1 MSKAL
6 VMDSYLLADAKTVLA
21 QAKAGDP
28 AGFEALYRAFE
39 SPVYNLSRRICR
51 TAEDAEDV
59 LQETFLEVC
68 RSIGRYREEGS
79 LWGWVRTIA
88 ASKALMR
95 IRRNKYRDTDELHD
109 QVTGKRQEDSHLRM
123 DLEAAL
129 ERLSETSRAVVWL
142 HDVEGYTHEE
152 IASMMGKT
160 ASFSKSQL
168 ARAHAR
174 LRQWLGEEVGS

>member
-1 MSKAL
+1 MTRAL
-6 VMDSYLLADAKTVLA
+6 LMDSYLLADAKTVLA
-21 QAKAGDP
+21 QARAGDP

-39 SPVYNLSRRICR
+39 TPVYNLCRRICR

-59 LQETFLEVC
+59 MQETFFEVC
-68 RSIGRYREEGS
+68 RSIGQYREEGS
-79 LWGWVRTIA
+79 LWGWIRTIA

-95 IRRNKYRDTDELHD
+95 LRRNKYRDADELL
-109 QVTGKRQEDSHLRM
+109 EDAAPARRDETHLRM

-129 ERLSETSRAVVWL
+129 ERLPEVSRAVVWL

-152 IASMMGKT
+152 IAAMMGKT
-160 ASFSKSQL
+160 TSFSKSQL

-174 LRQWLGEEVGS
+174 LRRWLGEEVAR